1 MNNNKEGD
9 FMSFLAKY
17 IFKND
22 KKGQM
27 SVLVSTL
34 DNAPTSASSKI
45 KEALINYG
53 SSDFDPKT
61 LAEVF
66 ATVNSYSFC
75 EILNGDNVSNDDF
88 TYLVETGTQKRN
100 NRPDLK
106 VTIFK
111 NNKPIFEDTFKKFL
125 EKAVRLEKTFVAV

>member
-1 MNNNKEGD
+1 
-9 FMSFLAKY
+9 MSFLAKY

-27 SVLVSTL
+27 SVLVSAI

-75 EILNGDNVSNDDF
+75 EILNSDDTDVNDEF
-88 TYLVETGTQKRN
+88 TYLVETGVQKRN

-111 NNKPIFEDTFKKFL
+111 NNKLVFEDTFKKFL
-125 EKAVRLEKTFVAV
+125 EKSVRLEKTFVAV

>member
-1 MNNNKEGD
+1 
-9 FMSFLAKY
+9 MSFLAKY

-27 SVLVSTL
+27 SVLVSAI

-75 EILNGDNVSNDDF
+75 EILNSDDTDVNDEF
-88 TYLVETGTQKRN
+88 TYLVETGVQKRN

-111 NNKPIFEDTFKKFL
+111 NSKLVFEDTFKKFL
-125 EKAVRLEKTFVAV
+125 EKSVRLEKTFVAV